1 MLINDFN
8 QIIEDKVDEIQ
19 QNVKLDLREDI
30 NRDKYYHRSLFLKL
44 MNFKHRTLYGKSYY
58 VICSKELKQNLSKI
72 PNEYIRNFHK
82 SVKFLHSH
90 LFSY

>member
-8 QIIEDKVDEIQ
+8 QIIEDNVDEIQ
-19 QNVKLDLREDI
+19 QNVKLGLREDI

-82 SVKFLHSH
+82 SVKFFTLPS
-90 LFSY
+90 L

>member
-82 SVKFLHSH
+82 SVKFFTHPSL
-90 LFSY
+90 